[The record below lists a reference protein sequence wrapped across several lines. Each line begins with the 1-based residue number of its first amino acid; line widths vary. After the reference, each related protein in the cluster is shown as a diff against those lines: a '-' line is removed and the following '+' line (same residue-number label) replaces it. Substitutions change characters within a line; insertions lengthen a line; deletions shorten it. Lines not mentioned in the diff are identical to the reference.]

1 MSKEKIIER
10 INSFGELKPGWDC
23 YEHSLAIN
31 TDIKK
36 EILKF
41 INSTDERYLTN
52 WTVFPCVDGTILFD
66 CLDKTIDACIDFAM
80 DNKASAFIRI
90 NQILIWSIDN
100 APYSEAYKV
109 FKIVYEHINNT
120 E

>member
-1 MSKEKIIER
+1 MSKETIIER

-31 TDIKK
+31 TDIKQ

-41 INSTDERYLTN
+41 INSTDESYLTK
-52 WTVFPCVDGTILFD
+52 WTVFPGVDGTILFD
-66 CLDKTIDACIDFAM
+66 CLDKTIDTCIDFAM

-90 NQILIWSIDN
+90 NQQLIWSIDN

>member
-1 MSKEKIIER
+1 MSKEIIIER
-10 INSFGELKPGWDC
+10 IYSFGELKPGWDC

-36 EILKF
+36 VILKF
-41 INSTDERYLTN
+41 INSTDESYLTN

-66 CLDKTIDACIDFAM
+66 YLDKTIDACIDFAM

>member
-1 MSKEKIIER
+1 MSKETIIER

-41 INSTDERYLTN
+41 INSTDESYLTN
-52 WTVFPCVDGTILFD
+52 WTVFPCVGGTILFD
-66 CLDKTIDACIDFAM
+66 CLGKTIDACIDFAM

-109 FKIVYEHINNT
+109 FKIVYEHINNM

>member
-1 MSKEKIIER
+1 MFLLYSNNGNNYSE
-10 INSFGELKPGWDC
+10 S
-23 YEHSLAIN
+23 
-31 TDIKK
+31 
-36 EILKF
+36 
-41 INSTDERYLTN
+41 YLNN

-90 NQILIWSIDN
+90 NQQLVLSIDN
-100 APYSEAYKV
+100 APYSEAYEV
-109 FKIVYEHINNT
+109 FKIVYEHINNK

>member
-1 MSKEKIIER
+1 MSKEKIIDR
-10 INSFGELKPGWDC
+10 LNSFAELKPGWDC

-41 INSTDERYLTN
+41 IDSANESYLNN
-52 WTVFPCVDGTILFD
+52 WTVFPAVNGTILFD
-66 CLDKTIDACIDFAM
+66 CLDKTIDACINFSM

-90 NQILIWSIDN
+90 NGQLILLIDDVS
-100 APYSEAYKV
+100 YSEAYEV
-109 FKIVYEHINNT
+109 FKIVYENINNK